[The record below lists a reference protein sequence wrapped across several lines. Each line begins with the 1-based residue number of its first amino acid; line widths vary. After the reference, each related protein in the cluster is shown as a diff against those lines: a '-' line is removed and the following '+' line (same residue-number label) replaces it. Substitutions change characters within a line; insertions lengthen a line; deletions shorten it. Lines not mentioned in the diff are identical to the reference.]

1 MFINRIGMRE
11 EKRYNI
17 TETNKV
23 KKKIS
28 GENRHFITVGTV
40 KNAKHKLLTLISD
53 ELEVSFDRPFNITK
67 CSSLLPCNT
76 PK

>member
-1 MFINRIGMRE
+1 MRE
-11 EKRYNI
+11 EKRSNI

-40 KNAKHKLLTLISD
+40 KNAKHKLFLIFD
-53 ELEVSFDRPFNITK
+53 ELEVSFDWPFNITK
-67 CSSLLPCNT
+67 CSPLLSCNT
-76 PK
+76 LK